1 MFLKRWLA
9 LCSTCQIWN
18 HSLWIK
24 KKKQQKSVL
33 ERLLSMQITCEHKG
47 DEVLL
52 MMDKN
57 HRKTFWKKE
66 RVQQH
71 DALQQTSHHR
81 WNSTTNLFLWS
92 MPAPFDVMLASN
104 WYCFLNW
111 IFKSFFA
118 KHVSPVWYYASFK
131 LILFFKLQFKSFFAK
146 HASPVWC
153 YASIKLI
160 LLFNCNS
167 LFFFFSFFWQSTPAP
182 CVIYIKTTLF
192 FFLN

>member
-104 WYCFLNW
+104 WYCFLNCSSN
-111 IFKSFFA
+111 IFSQSMPA
-118 KHVSPVWYYASFK
+118 PCDVTLASNWYCCLTA
-131 LILFFKLQFKSFFAK
+131 I
-146 HASPVWC
+146 H
-153 YASIKLI
+153 
-160 LLFNCNS
+160 
-167 LFFFFSFFWQSTPAP
+167 FFFSF
-182 CVIYIKTTLF
+182 LF
-192 FFLN
+192 FGKARLPHVLYISKRHCFFF